1 LAGEAAAADTAI
13 GRVPTREALDLD
25 GLGLSDDQ
33 VELLLRV
40 DRDNWREEAAR
51 IADDYAKFGDRLP
64 PELAQEQRQ
73 LVERLA

>member
-1 LAGEAAAADTAI
+1 
-13 GRVPTREALDLD
+13 LDLD

-33 VELLLRV
+33 VESLLRV